1 MEKKIIQ
8 SIDRALQI
16 LELFSLEK
24 PEWGVT
30 EISKVLN
37 IYKSNVHNVLTTLA
51 EKGFVKKDSKTDK
64 YKLGIKFFEL
74 FNEGEK
80 WWILR

>member
-8 SIDRALQI
+8 SINRALQI

-30 EISKVLN
+30 EISKALN

-51 EKGFVKKDSKTDK
+51 EKGFVTKDPKTDK

-74 FNEGEK
+74 DCL
-80 WWILR
+80 IRL

>member
-8 SIDRALQI
+8 SIDRALQV

-24 PEWGVT
+24 PEWGIT
-30 EISKVLN
+30 EISKALN

-51 EKGFVKKDSKTDK
+51 ENGK
-64 YKLGIKFFEL
+64 YSY
-74 FNEGEK
+74 
-80 WWILR
+80 